1 MYKNLVHTNV
11 YEYNVQ
17 TTYTFDNRLHR
28 AGVPRLGRG
37 SYHGEPTP
45 LTLASRGGSVGPLF
59 HPGECSTAPDP
70 SGEYDETR
78 GSRPQDVGVSS
89 LRPHSQRSAETHD
102 DDRRRAAISR
112 ACQSSKCNYLE
123 PTRLKTVR
131 SGRPKPSNNEVRGR
145 TNHEKTIPAEP
156 TGRPLSGGRENEG
169 GSTPP
174 PKMRLHDR
182 QRRAKRL
189 VGLRPIATCLTH
201 TQMGG
206 HHVCMRCNAM
216 QSDFQLPDD

>member
-17 TTYTFDNRLHR
+17 TTHTFDNCLHR
-28 AGVPRLGRG
+28 TGVPRLRRG

-59 HPGECSTAPDP
+59 RPGECSTAPDP

-112 ACQSSKCNYLE
+112 ARQSSKCNYLE

-131 SGRPKPSNNEVRGR
+131 SGRPKPSNNEVRR
-145 TNHEKTIPAEP
+145 REKTIPAEP

-174 PKMRLHDR
+174 PEN
-182 QRRAKRL
+182 ATP
-189 VGLRPIATCLTH
+189 RPT
-201 TQMGG
+201 TQSETFG
-206 HHVCMRCNAM
+206 RITTNCNM
-216 QSDFQLPDD
+216 PHPQSDGGAPCLYALQCYAERFSVAR